1 MRFSK
6 IILIVTVLIFSG
18 NSIQAK
24 KEKTVPKRETVEW
37 LDVWMPHTNDNKL
50 PRVLLI
56 GNSIT
61 RGYYPK
67 VEKLL
72 RGKAYVARLT
82 TSKSLGD
89 PALIQEINLIMGYY
103 KFDLIHFNNGLH
115 GWEYSE
121 KEYDEAFPGM
131 IKAIQKNA
139 PDAKLIWATTT
150 PIRTG
155 KNCEQLE
162 KRVAR
167 IITRNQIAQKHISKE
182 KNIKTN
188 DLFNLI
194 LNHPEYFSGGDGVHP
209 IDKGYQVLAEQVAKE
224 ISEFLTQ

>member
-6 IILIVTVLIFSG
+6 IIFIVTVLIFSG

-37 LDVWMPHTNDNKL
+37 LDVWMPHTNDDKL

-72 RGKAYVARLT
+72 NGKAYVARLT

-89 PALIQEINLIMGYY
+89 PALIQEINLIMSYY
-103 KFDLIHFNNGLH
+103 KFDLVHFNNGLH

-121 KEYDEAFPGM
+121 EEYDNAFPDM

-139 PDAKLIWATTT
+139 PDAKLIWATST

-155 KNCEQLE
+155 KDCERLE

-167 IITRNQIAQKHISKE
+167 IINRNQIAQKHISK
-182 KNIKTN
+182 KKDIKTN

-194 LNHPEYFSGGDGVHP
+194 LNHPEYFAGGDGVHP
-209 IDKGYQVLAEQVAKE
+209 VDKGYQILAEQVAKE
-224 ISEFLTQ
+224 IMKSLNK

>member
-1 MRFSK
+1 MKFSK
-6 IILIVTVLIFSG
+6 IIFIVTFFIFST
-18 NSIQAK
+18 NLIQAK
-24 KEKTVPKRETVEW
+24 KEKITPKRETVEW
-37 LDVWMPHTNDNKL
+37 LDVWMPHSNENKL

-89 PALIQEINLIMGYY
+89 PALIQEINLIMSYY
-103 KFDLIHFNNGLH
+103 KFDIVHFNNGLH
-115 GWEYSE
+115 GWEYNE
-121 KEYDEAFPGM
+121 EEYDNAFPDM
-131 IKAIQKNA
+131 IKVIRKNA

-155 KNCEQLE
+155 KDCERLE

-167 IITRNQIAQKHISKE
+167 IITRNKIAQEHISKE

-194 LNHPEYFSGGDGVHP
+194 LDHPEYFAGGDGVHP
-209 IDKGYQVLAEQVAKE
+209 VDKGYQVLAEQVAKE
-224 ISEFLTQ
+224 IMESINE